1 MAIVVAVLVVGAI
14 AFVVVGRD
22 RSSGAPRQPVLEQA
36 RVMYNGDLGDPYVLP
51 VPGRDYIAFG
61 TGNWPARIPTAHS
74 SDLINWQAGPD
85 AMPDLP
91 SWSPPDPKNAF
102 SWAPTVLATPSG
114 YVMYMSSREARS
126 GRQCIGAASS
136 ASPTGPYRHIS
147 GQPLICQLDLGGSID
162 PSVFRD
168 EDGAPHLIWKSDGNC
183 CDLPTGLFEQA
194 LSADGLRL
202 LGQPQR
208 LLEASQPWQGGVV
221 EEPAMVRA
229 THGAWWLFY
238 SGNRFDSADYATG
251 VAYCESVSG
260 PCRDLSPVAFP
271 LVTSPGQHAPGG
283 LETFRDASGTFW
295 AVYHTWN
302 RPSRNGR
309 FYCCREVEIARVRSL

>member
-1 MAIVVAVLVVGAI
+1 MVIVVALLCVGTI
-14 AFVVVGRD
+14 AFVIVGRD
-22 RSSGAPRQPVLEQA
+22 RSPGVVRQPVFESA
-36 RVMYNGDLGDPYVLP
+36 RVMYDGDLGDPYVLP
-51 VPGRDYIAFG
+51 VPGEGYFAFG

-74 SDLINWQAGPD
+74 SDLTSWRAGPD

-102 SWAPTVLATPSG
+102 SWAPTVLATANG
-114 YVMYMSSREARS
+114 YVMYISLREARS

-136 ASPTGPYRHIS
+136 ATPAGPYRHTRDE
-147 GQPLICQLDLGGSID
+147 PFICQLDLGGSID

-168 EDGAPHLIWKSDGNC
+168 EEGAPHLIWKSDGNC
-183 CDLPTGLFEQA
+183 CGLPTGLFEQE
-194 LSADGLRL
+194 LSADGKRL
-202 LGQPQR
+202 LGERHR

-221 EEPAMVRA
+221 EEPAMVKAR
-229 THGAWWLFY
+229 HGGWWLFY
-238 SGNRFDSADYATG
+238 SGNRFDSAEYATG
-251 VAYCESVSG
+251 VAYCEELSG
-260 PCRDLSPVAFP
+260 PCRDMSPTAFP

-283 LETFRDASGTFW
+283 LETFRDAAGKDW

-309 FYCCREVEIARVRSL
+309 FYCCRSVQIARIRSL